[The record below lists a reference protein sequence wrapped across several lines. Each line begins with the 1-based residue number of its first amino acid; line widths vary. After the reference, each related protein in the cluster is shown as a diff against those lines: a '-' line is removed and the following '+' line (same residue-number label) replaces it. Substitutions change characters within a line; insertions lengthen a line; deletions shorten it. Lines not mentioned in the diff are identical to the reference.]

1 MVTVSPDLAEMI
13 ERLAAL
19 PGPDRGFV
27 LGQLGSTGEQQLLPL
42 LEKARQSD
50 ISIGLK
56 GLIAE
61 AGRDNPPDGMT
72 QLGAEALV
80 RASRRGQDEVAVPAL
95 AGTGLQPQA
104 LLGRLFQRLGLGG

>member
-1 MVTVSPDLAEMI
+1 MTVSPDLAEMI

-19 PGPDRGFV
+19 PAPDRDFV

-56 GLIAE
+56 SLISE
-61 AGRDNPPDGMT
+61 AGQDDPSDGMT
-72 QLGAEALV
+72 QRGAEALV
-80 RASRRGQDEVAVPAL
+80 RASRRGQDEVAAPL
-95 AGTGLQPQA
+95 LTGPRLQPQV